1 MLDNRSMPPSAV
13 IPVLNCPDVVA
24 ASAWL
29 RSAFGFLERLAIGRH
44 RIQLSYGSGSLVLV
58 NGPSAPA
65 NVMVR
70 VEDADAHCARARA
83 AGATIVAE
91 PADYPYG
98 ERQYTATD
106 PMLSDAVT
114 THGPLSGAHVPSV
127 NGTVPEKASAVGCDC
142 STRSLRTQIVTFA
155 AST

>member
-29 RSAFGFLERLAIGRH
+29 RSAFGFLERLAISRH
-44 RIQLSYGSGSLVLV
+44 RIQLSYGSGSLMLV

-70 VEDADAHCARARA
+70 VEDADEHCARARA

-106 PMLSDAVT
+106 PIGHTWTFSQTIADVDPVDWLRQLTQA
-114 THGPLSGAHVPSV
+114 
-127 NGTVPEKASAVGCDC
+127 
-142 STRSLRTQIVTFA
+142 RS
-155 AST
+155 

>member
-29 RSAFGFLERLAIGRH
+29 RSAFGFLERLAIGGH

-65 NVMVR
+65 SVM
-70 VEDADAHCARARA
+70 ARA
-83 AGATIVAE
+83 AGARIVAE

-106 PMLSDAVT
+106 PIGHT
-114 THGPLSGAHVPSV
+114 W
-127 NGTVPEKASAVGCDC
+127 
-142 STRSLRTQIVTFA
+142 TFSETIA
-155 AST
+155 DVDPADWLH

>member
-1 MLDNRSMPPSAV
+1 VISTVLSLAEVAHLRLRMRQDVRMLDNRSMPPSAV

-29 RSAFGFLERLAIGRH
+29 RSAFGFLERLAIGGH

-58 NGPSAPA
+58 NGPNAPA

-98 ERQYTATD
+98 ERQYTATR
-106 PMLSDAVT
+106 
-114 THGPLSGAHVPSV
+114 SGTPGRSPRPSP
-127 NGTVPEKASAVGCDC
+127 TSIRPTGCG
-142 STRSLRTQIVTFA
+142 
-155 AST
+155 